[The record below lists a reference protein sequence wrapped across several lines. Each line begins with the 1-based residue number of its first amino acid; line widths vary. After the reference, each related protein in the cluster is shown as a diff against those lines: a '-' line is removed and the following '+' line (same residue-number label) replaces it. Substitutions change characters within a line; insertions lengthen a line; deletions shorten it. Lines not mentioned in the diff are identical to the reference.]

1 MIKIY
6 IALALYFIALILLI
20 AFSCWKILLGIFI
33 ACVIW
38 IAIEIKR
45 APQVPDDLADLF

>member
-6 IALALYFIALILLI
+6 IAIAVYLITLILLI
-20 AFSCWKILLGIFI
+20 VFSCWKILLGIFI
-33 ACVIW
+33 AGIIW
-38 IAIEIKR
+38 MAIEIKR